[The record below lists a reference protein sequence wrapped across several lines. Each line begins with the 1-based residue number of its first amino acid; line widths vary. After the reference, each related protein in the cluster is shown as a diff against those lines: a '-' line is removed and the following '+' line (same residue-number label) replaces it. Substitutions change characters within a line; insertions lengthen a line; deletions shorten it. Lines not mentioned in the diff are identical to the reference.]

1 VWRRAKTAVQS
12 SVYRALDTLNQ
23 TRPPE
28 ERLAKS
34 PETSLEALDSI
45 DKVNLIVETEIEVEK
60 DLGRAVSLANG
71 VKGKEPDELETN
83 PFRTVASFTEYVES
97 QLSSRS

>member
-1 VWRRAKTAVQS
+1 
-12 SVYRALDTLNQ
+12 
-23 TRPPE
+23 
-28 ERLAKS
+28 
-34 PETSLEALDSI
+34 
-45 DKVNLIVETEIEVEK
+45 VNLIVETEIEVEK